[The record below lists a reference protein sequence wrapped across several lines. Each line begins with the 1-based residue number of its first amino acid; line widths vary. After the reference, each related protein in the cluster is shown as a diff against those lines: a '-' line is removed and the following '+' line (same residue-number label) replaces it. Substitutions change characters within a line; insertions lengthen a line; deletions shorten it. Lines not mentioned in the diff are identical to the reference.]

1 MARTLKSLQ
10 REMAIEG
17 PSKALFDEVVTF
29 TKKQK
34 QDLFEFFEELPAHI
48 LKAWETD
55 PDFEGWM
62 TNALTPKVK
71 ASGRDWFD
79 KDMPRAVW
87 KDQVIEVM
95 EEHFITAPDAGNG
108 WPVFEIKDRGQK
120 IVTRVDTD
128 TKDLTSVAR
137 VVAPTLEREGLILDS
152 GMAKQFFDTFK
163 IYAKPST
170 RPVICAQPEDDDWC
184 FHRITIRP
192 DASADFP
199 LIREH
204 FLSRIDDPEAFCAW
218 VFGVYSR
225 KYTGRQV
232 LWIKG
237 NGVDGKS
244 TWFDNFG
251 RTVFGSAFG
260 AIMPSDI
267 ENNPAFFMDLIAD
280 KRFVWVPDNNNQKLL
295 WSAAFKQVASGG
307 ADKVTVNAKFKRAYQ
322 TYLEANVAIGSNFA
336 PDIQGSRHNISRIL
350 WVDISETNG
359 APDPTLPKRMMKE
372 LPGFLAY
379 AEQCFA
385 ERCPEGN
392 VIEVNDV
399 VKAKVEVRI
408 ADTQESEQA
417 TLDRYFVIE
426 EGASMTPA
434 EFIAKLEEAGVRRSF
449 DQGNFRDWLT
459 REHGVTKAG
468 KPPTYRGIR
477 ARDARDE
484 RDAVNARIRLVK
496 TEVA

>member
-1 MARTLKSLQ
+1 MARTAKSLQ

-17 PSKALFDEVVTF
+17 PSKTLFDEVAAF
-29 TKKQK
+29 AKKQD
-34 QDLFEFFEELPAHI
+34 QNVIEFFEQLPAHV
-48 LKAWETD
+48 LKAWESD
-55 PDFEGWM
+55 KDFEEWIESAM
-62 TNALTPKVK
+62 TPKAK
-71 ASGRDWFD
+71 RSGRDWFD
-79 KDMPRAVW
+79 KEMPRPIW
-87 KDQVIEVM
+87 KDQVIQVM
-95 EEHFITAPDAGNG
+95 SEHFITAPDAGNG
-108 WPVFEIKDRGQK
+108 WPVFEIKDRDRK

-128 TKDLTSVAR
+128 AKDLTSVAR
-137 VVAPTLEREGLILDS
+137 VVAPTLEGEGLILDA
-152 GMAKQFFDTFK
+152 GTAKTFFDTFK

-170 RPVICAQPEDDDWC
+170 RPVICAQPDDDDWC
-184 FHRITIRP
+184 FHRIMIRP
-192 DASADFP
+192 DHDASFP

-218 VFGVYSR
+218 VYGVYSR

-267 ENNPAFFMDLIAD
+267 ENNPAFFMELIAD

-307 ADKVTVNAKFKRAYQ
+307 ADKVTVNGKFKKAYQ

-336 PDIQGSRHNISRIL
+336 PDISGSRHNISRIL
-350 WVDISETNG
+350 WVDIGETNG
-359 APDPTLPKRMMKE
+359 APDPTLPGRMMKE

-385 ERCPEGN
+385 KRCPEGN

-417 TLDRYFVIE
+417 LLDRYFVIE
-426 EGASMTPA
+426 DGAAMSPA
-434 EFIAKLEEAGVRRSF
+434 DFIAKLEEAGVRRSF
-449 DQGNFRDWLT
+449 EQGNFRDWLT
-459 REHGVTKAG
+459 REYGIIKAG

-477 ARDARDE
+477 AREPRDN
-484 RDAVNARIRLVK
+484 RDAMNQKIRLVSN
-496 TEVA
+496 EVA